1 MPTTKTRLSSALV
14 VWLSAAPALAGQS
27 DGETLFAEGRKL
39 RMKGDCAGAI
49 VRFRQALEAYPE
61 GLGSLRNIAKCQEQL
76 GLDASARRSWWDL
89 RRAVLKSGAA
99 KYEGWAEDA
108 ERAHAALEHKVP
120 RVTVKLVGGKLDGVR
135 VQIDGVTL
143 PQRLWGVPVERD
155 VGEHRIAVWYGAST
169 PFRRVVD
176 LTRGSR
182 EVVTFTIPATSS
194 KQTEPVDDGEP
205 LRIAGYVA
213 FGVGGLAAIGFG
225 AALGVRQAALGDL
238 DEACADYSRC
248 PPAASQPHAR
258 GQTASTLV
266 NVFGAVAGVGIAAG
280 IVLVVVG
287 HTGAAESAR
296 FVISPTLGGAVA
308 GATVPF

>member
-1 MPTTKTRLSSALV
+1 MLTTRTRLSSALV
-14 VWLSAAPALAGQS
+14 VWLSAASALAGQS

-49 VRFRQALEAYPE
+49 VRFRQALETYPE
-61 GLGSLRNIAKCQEQL
+61 GLGSLRNMAACQEQL
-76 GLDASARRSWWDL
+76 GLYASARRSWWDL
-89 RRAVLKSGAA
+89 RRGVLKSGAA

-120 RVTVKLVGGKLDGVR
+120 RVTIKLAGGKLDGVR
-135 VQIDGVTL
+135 VLLDGDSL
-143 PQRLWGVPVERD
+143 PKRLWGVPVERD
-155 VGEHRIAVWYGAST
+155 IGEHRIAVWYGAAT

-182 EVVTFTIPATSS
+182 EVVTFTIPAPTS
-194 KQTEPVDDGEP
+194 KPVEDDGEP

-225 AALGVRQAALGDL
+225 AALGVRQAALADL
-238 DEACADYSRC
+238 DAACADYSQC
-248 PPAASQPHAR
+248 PQAASEPHER
-258 GQTASTLV
+258 GKTASTLV
-266 NVFGAVAGVGIAAG
+266 NVFAVAAGVGIAAG

-287 HTGAAESAR
+287 HTTESASL
-296 FVISPTLGGAVA
+296 VIAPTVGGAIA